1 MALDFG
7 TMSLDDLRL
16 LKNQIENQIHLKTE
30 AEKRTKINAFRSAFM
45 DLNKL
50 DIPIY
55 VSVPNDVWEHEASSF
70 PLDWDDLSF
79 D

>member
-1 MALDFG
+1 MTLDFG

-45 DLNKL
+45 DLNKA
-50 DIPIY
+50 DIRVY
-55 VSVPNDVWEHEASSF
+55 VSIPDDIDGDSGF
-70 PLDWDDLSF
+70 PLDWDDLGF